1 VETHKPSK
9 PRRKPAGA
17 KRGRKARS
25 AAPAV
30 EESPTLAGVIPPQFR
45 NVADQLIGWA
55 GTAAELSLGVGKVLV
70 RRSGQRK
77 ALEATGALLREAREA
92 AGLTVGE
99 LSAAVN
105 LKDPALID
113 LAESGKAALPFEV
126 LLRLASVLAR
136 NDPIPF
142 AMRLTRSYSPQL
154 WRALE
159 GLGVA
164 RLAQHAGREREFVN
178 IFRSRD
184 AARQLSDEAFAR
196 VLAFTDAAFEMAL
209 TFAKPPRK

>member
-1 VETHKPSK
+1 MPASK
-9 PRRKPAGA
+9 PRRPAPAKAARSRKPAAA
-17 KRGRKARS
+17 KDDS
-25 AAPAV
+25 TLH
-30 EESPTLAGVIPPQFR
+30 TLARELRSWTDSVLGVASTAAMSF
-45 NVADQLIGWA
+45 NVAKNLLPTKPA
-55 GTAAELSLGVGKVLV
+55 
-70 RRSGQRK
+70 QR
-77 ALEATGALLREAREA
+77 GALARAGAFVRDMREA
-92 AGLTVGE
+92 AGLSLKE
-99 LSAAVN
+99 LGKAID
-105 LKDPALID
+105 LKDPLLLEAV
-113 LAESGKAALPFEV
+113 EGGRAALPFEII
-126 LLRLASVLAR
+126 LRLASVLAR

>member
-1 VETHKPSK
+1 MPNHPNRGPKGPASNPS
-9 PRRKPAGA
+9 PA
-17 KRGRKARS
+17 
-25 AAPAV
+25 
-30 EESPTLAGVIPPQFR
+30 E
-45 NVADQLIGWA
+45 
-55 GTAAELSLGVGKVLV
+55 V
-70 RRSGQRK
+70 R
-77 ALEATGALLREAREA
+77 AAREA